1 VTIRIGGEG
10 GNMLF
15 LTGSVQGKSLGI
27 RFFLGVL
34 LFYIFC
40 QYASAQS
47 LSTTV
52 NESRFSP
59 VWQMESQDSVD
70 RPQSLKFVAFDF
82 PKATATN
89 PAGINARGDIVGN
102 YRDAYGVTHGFL
114 LAQRIFTT
122 IDFPNATFTSA
133 RAINA
138 RGDIVG
144 RILGPS
150 GDEHGFLLRDGNF
163 IQIDYPG
170 ASATTAR
177 GINNDGEITGRHF
190 DNAGNESGF
199 VLKDGEFH
207 NVFFPGSCSTDV
219 WSAMDNERVLVGD
232 ICTNADNGIHGYIRI
247 KPGDFHTI
255 DFPGASAP
263 CTAVRWINERG
274 DMVGVY
280 ANTPNDCDNF
290 QTHGFL
296 LRDGRYTG
304 IDVPGSIITG
314 VFGINDDGQMVG
326 QYTDKNGNAHG
337 FEVVLNDEQ

>member
-1 VTIRIGGEG
+1 
-10 GNMLF
+10 MLS
-15 LTGSVQGKSLGI
+15 LTAPVHGKSVGI
-27 RFFLGVL
+27 RLFLGVL
-34 LFYIFC
+34 LFPVFC
-40 QYASAQS
+40 QCASAQS
-47 LSTTV
+47 LATTV

-59 VWQMESQDSVD
+59 ADRMDSQESLH
-70 RPQSLKFVAFDF
+70 RPQSFKFVAFDF

-89 PAGINARGDIVGN
+89 PAGINARGDVVGN
-102 YRDAYGVTHGFL
+102 YRDAYGVTHGFI
-114 LAQRIFTT
+114 LAEGIFTT

-133 RAINA
+133 RGINA
-138 RGDIVG
+138 RGDVVG

-163 IQIDYPG
+163 TQIDYPG

-199 VLKDGEFH
+199 VLQDGKFH
-207 NVFFPGSCSTDV
+207 NIFFPGSCSTDV

-232 ICTNADNGIHGYIRI
+232 ICTEADNGIHGYVRI
-247 KPGDFHTI
+247 KPGDFRTI
-255 DFPGASAP
+255 DFPSAGAP

-280 ANTPNDCDNF
+280 ANSPSECDAF

-296 LRDGRYTG
+296 LQEGHYIA
-304 IDVPGSIITG
+304 IDFPASIITG
-314 VFGINDDGQMVG
+314 VFGINDDGKMVG

-337 FEVVLNDEQ
+337 FEAVLKEDK

>member
-1 VTIRIGGEG
+1 MSSLTCVIRSRHVWFH
-10 GNMLF
+10 L
-15 LTGSVQGKSLGI
+15 LYSL
-27 RFFLGVL
+27 LL
-34 LFYIFC
+34 LFSFSLN
-40 QYASAQS
+40 AGAQS
-47 LSTTV
+47 VLTTPSEDRLSPAAQTIAQA
-52 NESRFSP
+52 P
-59 VWQMESQDSVD
+59 GLK
-70 RPQSLKFVAFDF
+70 PPALKFIPFDF
-82 PKATATN
+82 PHASATN
-89 PAGINARGDIVGN
+89 PGSINARGDIVGN
-102 YRDAYGVTHGFL
+102 YHDTNGVVHGFL
-114 LAQRIFTT
+114 LRQGVFFT
-122 IDFPNATFTSA
+122 IDFPNAQFTAA

-144 RILGPS
+144 RVVDPS
-150 GDEHGFLLRDGNF
+150 GDEHGFLLRDGIF
-163 IQIDYPG
+163 TQIDYPE

-177 GINNDGEITGRHF
+177 GINNDGDITGRHF

-199 VLKDGEFH
+199 ILKDGQFH

-219 WSAMDNERVLVGD
+219 WSAMDNEQVLVGD

-247 KPGDFHTI
+247 KPGNFRTI

-280 ANTPNDCDNF
+280 ANSPSECDNF

-296 LRDGRYTG
+296 LRNGEYTG

-326 QYTDKNGNAHG
+326 QYTDKNGKAHG
-337 FEVVLNDEQ
+337 FIVKLNDEL